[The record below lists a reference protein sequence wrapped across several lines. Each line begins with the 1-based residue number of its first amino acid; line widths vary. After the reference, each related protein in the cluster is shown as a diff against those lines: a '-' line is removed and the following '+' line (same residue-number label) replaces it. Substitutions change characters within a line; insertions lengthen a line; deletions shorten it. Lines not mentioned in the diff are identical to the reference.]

1 MLVGGAM
8 SGRVVS
14 VQPTDTV
21 ETAVELMRAE
31 NVGSVVVCSEGRLL
45 GIFTE
50 RDLLRLATE
59 RDFVNRRIGDVMTKN
74 VITVAPDDEIVAA
87 AHLMQKHLIRHLPV
101 VEGGNVVGVFGIREA
116 MRTLIERLWS
126 DHDPDARA
134 TAQALLRRTPSP
146 SAQTDLPY

>member
-14 VQPTDTV
+14 VEPTDTV
-21 ETAVELMRAE
+21 ETAIEKMREE
-31 NVGSVVVCSEGRLL
+31 NVGSVVVCSEGQLL

-59 RDFVNRRIGDVMTKN
+59 RDFVQRRIGDVMTKD
-74 VITVAPDDEIVAA
+74 VVTVAPDDDIVSA
-87 AHLMQKHLIRHLPV
+87 AHLLQQYRIRHLPV

-116 MRTLIERLWS
+116 MRTLVERVWS

-134 TAQALLRRTPSP
+134 TAEALLRRTPTP
-146 SAQTDLPY
+146 PPA

>member
-8 SGRVVS
+8 SGRVIS
-14 VQPTDTV
+14 VEPTDTV
-21 ETAVELMRAE
+21 ETAIEKMREE
-31 NVGSVVVCSEGRLL
+31 NVGSVVVCSEGSLL

-59 RDFVNRRIGDVMTKN
+59 RDFVQRRIGDVMTKD
-74 VITVAPDDEIVAA
+74 VVTVAPDDDIVSA
-87 AHLMQKHLIRHLPV
+87 AHLLQQYRIRHLPV

-116 MRTLIERLWS
+116 MRTLVERVWS

-134 TAQALLRRTPSP
+134 TAEALLRRTPTP
-146 SAQTDLPY
+146 LPPELR